1 MFEIN
6 KDAFGSFV
14 QMLRKEKG
22 YSQKDLAQKLMVSD
36 KAVSKWETGH
46 SLPDIT
52 LLVPLS
58 EILDVTVTELL
69 ECRRIENAVDLTP
82 EDVEALV
89 KTAITFSELEGNAKR
104 EIKREQLLL
113 YLGTCGLFAVELA
126 VLHSLGLSWFNEAM
140 LLCSGMSLGFGA
152 YFWLLAKDR
161 LPSYYD
167 ENKISIYSD
176 GIFRMNMM
184 GMYFN
189 NRNWKHI
196 MNGLRWWSSVSA
208 LLYPVLS
215 GIGEFLLREAW
226 EFAGWVLAIPLM
238 VSLFGVIY
246 RQGKK
251 YE

>member
-6 KDAFGSFV
+6 KDAFGGFV

-22 YSQKDLAQKLMVSD
+22 FSQKDLAQKLMVSD

-58 EILDVTVTELL
+58 DALDVTVTELL
-69 ECRRIENAVDLTP
+69 ECKRMENAVDLTP
-82 EDVEALV
+82 EEAEALV
-89 KTAITFSELEGNAKR
+89 KTAITFSEPEGNVKR
-104 EIKREQLLL
+104 EIKRERLFI
-113 YLGTCGLFAVELA
+113 YLGTFALFGAELA
-126 VLHSLGLSWFNEAM
+126 VLYCLGLCWHNEAM

-152 YFWLLAKDR
+152 YFWLFAKDR

-167 ENKISIYSD
+167 ENKISSYSD
-176 GIFRMNMM
+176 GIFRINTV
-184 GMYFN
+184 GLYYN

-196 MNGLRWWSSVSA
+196 INGLRWWSSLCTLV
-208 LLYPVLS
+208 YPVLS
-215 GIGEFLLREAW
+215 GLGEIVFHEAW
-226 EFAGWVLAIPLM
+226 EFVGWVLAIPLM
-238 VSLFGVIY
+238 ISLFGVIY

>member
-6 KDAFGSFV
+6 KDAFGTFV

-58 EILDVTVTELL
+58 EALDVTVTELL
-69 ECRRIENAVDLTP
+69 ECRRIENAADLTA

-89 KTAITFSELEGNAKR
+89 KTAITFSEPDGNTKR
-104 EIKREQLLL
+104 EIKRKRLFI
-113 YLGTCGLFAVELA
+113 YIGTLGLFAVELA
-126 VLHSLGLSWFNEAM
+126 VLYSLGLCWRNEAM
-140 LLCSGMSLGFGA
+140 FLCSGMSLGFGA

-167 ENKISIYSD
+167 ENKISSFSD
-176 GIFRMNMM
+176 GIFRMNMV
-184 GMYFN
+184 GLYFN

-215 GIGEFLLREAW
+215 GLGELILGEAW
-226 EFAGWVLAIPLM
+226 EFAGWVMAVPLM
-238 VSLFGVIY
+238 VSLFGVMY